1 MKKKKIKIMID
12 GREIICFQG
21 QTILEVAK
29 KSGLKIPNL
38 CCHPD
43 LEPSGGCRLCLV
55 SIKDRKGFFAACST
69 KVENGMIITSDSPEI
84 KKLRKINLEMIF
96 AQHVE
101 SCRDCMR
108 SYNCRLL
115 NLAEE
120 YNLDL
125 GKFNDRKKDYP
136 VMQFGPAVIF
146 KSQKCIDCRNCVE
159 ICQKQGV
166 GFLEIKERGSFL
178 ETGPSSEENKDCV
191 YCGQCIVHCP
201 VAAFEEADSVKS
213 VEAAIKDKKN
223 FVVFQFAP
231 SVRVSIGEEFGL
243 PYGTAVTGKLIGA
256 LKSLGAKKVFDVSV
270 GADITTIEEAN
281 ELLERIK
288 KQQKLP
294 MFTSC
299 CPAWVRFV

>member
-1 MKKKKIKIMID
+1 
-12 GREIICFQG
+12 
-21 QTILEVAK
+21 
-29 KSGLKIPNL
+29 
-38 CCHPD
+38 
-43 LEPSGGCRLCLV
+43 
-55 SIKDRKGFFAACST
+55 
-69 KVENGMIITSDSPEI
+69 MIITSDSPEI

-166 GFLEIKERGSFL
+166 GF
-178 ETGPSSEENKDCV
+178 
-191 YCGQCIVHCP
+191 
-201 VAAFEEADSVKS
+201 
-213 VEAAIKDKKN
+213 
-223 FVVFQFAP
+223 
-231 SVRVSIGEEFGL
+231 
-243 PYGTAVTGKLIGA
+243 
-256 LKSLGAKKVFDVSV
+256 
-270 GADITTIEEAN
+270 
-281 ELLERIK
+281 
-288 KQQKLP
+288 
-294 MFTSC
+294 
-299 CPAWVRFV
+299 